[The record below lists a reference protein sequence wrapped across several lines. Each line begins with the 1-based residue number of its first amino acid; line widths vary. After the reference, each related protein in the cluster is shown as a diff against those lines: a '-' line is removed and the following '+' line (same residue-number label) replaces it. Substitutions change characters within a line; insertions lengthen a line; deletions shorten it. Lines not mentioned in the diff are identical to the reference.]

1 MRYFIADTH
10 FNHENIIKYCNRP
23 FINAKEMNEYIIEK
37 PDNINEMYEYAK
49 KLSKPFKFVRVDFY
63 NYNGKV
69 IFGELTFT
77 PAGCTS
83 TSYIDNWDQKLGD
96 MLNI

>member
-1 MRYFIADTH
+1 
-10 FNHENIIKYCNRP
+10 
-23 FINAKEMNEYIIEK
+23 
-37 PDNINEMYEYAK
+37 MYEYAK